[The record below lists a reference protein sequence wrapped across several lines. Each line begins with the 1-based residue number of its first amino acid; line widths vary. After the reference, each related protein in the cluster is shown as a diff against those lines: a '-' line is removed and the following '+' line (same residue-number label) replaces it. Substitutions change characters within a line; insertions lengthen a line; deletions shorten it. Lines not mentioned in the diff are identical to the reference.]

1 MNGVKNVVLKETL
14 KKQNLGDTSVKEI
27 TCPLFNG
34 KFKVVD
40 KNLEH
45 TGERERKRG
54 CYQGCIAHNEWQCYA
69 Y

>member
-40 KNLEH
+40 KILSIQVR
-45 TGERERKRG
+45 GREREGVIRDV
-54 CYQGCIAHNEWQCYA
+54 
-69 Y
+69 